1 MGKWAKNLFGK
12 ARFSSIGIVVAGT
25 AKPEFEKKVLS
36 FFDKVISSKDSVYHA
51 HLVRKDG
58 KYYPIVFN
66 IYGAPAMVDVLTE
79 MHDGGC
85 RTIVFVGLA
94 YGGFEKNLNV
104 GTVVVPDKS
113 YHFEGIF
120 HPTHPDRRFNVP
132 DAELMERL
140 EHLFIKNKVMYVKG
154 TNISVPAVTFQL
166 PHANK
171 EYRAIKPV
179 SLEMEL
185 ASCYS
190 RARDIGIRAVGSL
203 IISDNRSSSIIDKK
217 KVLYRAKL
225 KVLGT
230 IINNLGYLNL
240 PELKAGKE
248 FNIDK
253 HLASIIENPE
263 DITNVYRKR
272 RKK

>member
-25 AKPEFEKKVLS
+25 AGPEFEKKVLS
-36 FFDKVISSKDSVYHA
+36 LFDKVISSKDSVYHA
-51 HLVRKDG
+51 HLVRKG
-58 KYYPIVFN
+58 GREYPIVFN
-66 IYGAPAMVDVLTE
+66 VYGAPAMVDVLTE

-85 RTIVFVGLA
+85 RIVIFVGLA

-104 GTVVVPDKS
+104 GTIVISDKA

-120 HPTHPDRRFNVP
+120 HSLHPDRKFNVP
-132 DAELMERL
+132 DNELMERL
-140 EHLFIKNKVMYVKG
+140 ENLFRKNKVSYIKG
-154 TNISVPAVTFQL
+154 TNISVPAVSFQL

-171 EYRAIKPV
+171 KYQAIKPL

-203 IISDNRSSSIIDKK
+203 IISDNRSSSILNKK
-217 KVLYRAKL
+217 KVLYEAKL
-225 KVLGT
+225 NVLET
-230 IINNLGYLNL
+230 IIDNLRYLNL
-240 PELKAGKE
+240 PKLKVEKE
-248 FNIDK
+248 FNIDE
-253 HLASIIENPE
+253 HLASVIENPE
-263 DITNVYRKR
+263 DITNIYRKR
-272 RKK
+272 RTK